1 MLPRTP
7 GILSRLFPEVI
18 FRKKMGDQKVLHLT
32 FDDGPTEAGTEEIL
46 RVLKKFEAQA
56 TFFLIGKNAETFPEI
71 VEKIKQDGHT
81 LGSHS
86 YSHVNACKTEK
97 TDYLNDIRKG
107 MACVPSVY
115 FRPPYGK
122 ITLSLYRTLK
132 TETRIVMWDVIAEEY
147 EPGYSWEKCL
157 SKLKK
162 QTRNGSVIV
171 LHDSDKTREKV
182 LQILPAFLAHFSAL
196 GYQFKAL

>member
-7 GILSRLFPEVI
+7 GILSWLFPEVI
-18 FRKKMGDQKVLHLT
+18 FRKKTGDAKVLYLT
-32 FDDGPTEAGTEEIL
+32 FDDGPTETGTEEIL
-46 RVLKKFEAQA
+46 RVLKNFEAGA
-56 TFFLIGKNAETFPEI
+56 TFFLVGKNAETYPEI
-71 VEKIKQDGHT
+71 VEKIKREGHS

-86 YSHVNACKTEK
+86 YSHVNARKTEK
-97 TDYLNDIRKG
+97 KYYLTDVRKG
-107 MACVPSVY
+107 MACVPSPY

-132 TETRIVMWDVIAEEY
+132 TEARIVMWDVIAEEF

-182 LQILPAFLAHFSAL
+182 LRILPAFLAHFTAM
-196 GYQFKAL
+196 GYRFKAL